1 MAPFSIRCLSKT
13 AELIKISGVELF
25 EYVRKDFNLFSHMI
39 RNLRSKREMM
49 GLKSQNMRLELKFS
63 QIEADPD
70 QEEKNQQVL
79 AKIRQLEEEIAEEE
93 GVPLEFDE
101 MEEGQ
106 MGLTQDDQL
115 RNLREMLMQP
125 GMEYREKL
133 HEIVDKFPNTRRA
146 LKMPKET
153 YYEIDQEGDQQ
164 S

>member
-13 AELIKISGVELF
+13 AELIKISGIELF

-106 MGLTQDDQL
+106 LGLTQDD
-115 RNLREMLMQP
+115 
-125 GMEYREKL
+125 
-133 HEIVDKFPNTRRA
+133 
-146 LKMPKET
+146 
-153 YYEIDQEGDQQ
+153 
-164 S
+164 